1 MNTWCFY
8 LSTSRINKKNF
19 LGRFTTNSIHPINS
33 RKIWPLINKK
43 SHQSSL
49 RLHSFITFVFISLL
63 QNDLVALVYSCFPCC
78 CCCLRSYLPYRNQ
91 RFGHMASRYASVS
104 KSSPFNSHRSWAVS
118 FRSNQTGS
126 LSSRRS
132 HLSSSHRQTRASV
145 NSNKSTLSVKNTRTL
160 LNGNNK

>member
-1 MNTWCFY
+1 MNTWCLY
-8 LSTSRINKKNF
+8 LITSSRKKNF
-19 LGRFTTNSIHPINS
+19 FGRSTTIQFVD
-33 RKIWPLINKK
+33 RKIWTFIN
-43 SHQSSL
+43 
-49 RLHSFITFVFISLL
+49 LHSFTTSVFISLL

-91 RFGHMASRYASVS
+91 RLGHMTSRYASVS

-132 HLSSSHRQTRASV
+132 HLSSSRRQTRASV
-145 NSNKSTLSVKNTRTL
+145 NSNKSTPSVKNTRTL

>member
-1 MNTWCFY
+1 MISNEYMMLLFEYFKYEKT
-8 LSTSRINKKNF
+8 TSSGVLQQIQF
-19 LGRFTTNSIHPINS
+19 IQSIQGKFDLWSI
-33 RKIWPLINKK
+33 KK

-145 NSNKSTLSVKNTRTL
+145 NSNKSTLKCKKYQDTSKW
-160 LNGNNK
+160 

>member
-1 MNTWCFY
+1 MNTWYLY
-8 LSTSRINKKNF
+8 LSTSSRKKNF
-19 LGRFTTNSIHPINS
+19 FGRSTRIQFVD
-33 RKIWPLINKK
+33 RKIWPFIN
-43 SHQSSL
+43 
-49 RLHSFITFVFISLL
+49 LHSFTTFVFISLL

-91 RFGHMASRYASVS
+91 RLGHMASRYASVS

-132 HLSSSHRQTRASV
+132 HLSSSRRQTRASV